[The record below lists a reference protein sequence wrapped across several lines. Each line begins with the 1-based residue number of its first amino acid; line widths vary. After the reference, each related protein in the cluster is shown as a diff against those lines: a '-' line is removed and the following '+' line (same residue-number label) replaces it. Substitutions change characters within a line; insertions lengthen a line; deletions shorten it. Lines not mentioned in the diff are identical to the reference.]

1 MTHNWENWQKF
12 WAEALVNEKS
22 VETRAEHAAAILKAA
37 EKEAGVPLVGIHS
50 HADLDR
56 IRVLLSNGEEMPK
69 TNLVLSLIL
78 FDNADVT
85 DFDLLIEPDT
95 MDLRK
100 SERKSSQFIQQSMME
115 YVRKCGGFPLFLNEF
130 NPFF

>member
-12 WAEALVNEKS
+12 WARALVNEKS
-22 VETRAEHAAAILKAA
+22 VEMRAKHAATILKAA
-37 EKEAGVPLVGIHS
+37 EKEAGAPLVGIHS

-56 IRVLLSNGEEMPK
+56 IRVLLSNGEEMSI

-100 SERKSSQFIQQSMME
+100 SERKNSQFIQ
-115 YVRKCGGFPLFLNEF
+115 P
-130 NPFF
+130 